1 MMAKR
6 FKQLGSMTLLGV
18 AVTLA
23 LAACNKGEGSDA
35 QKAAS
40 EAAAKAPTRLLS
52 SADILTASIQPV
64 ADLLPFTATLNA
76 QASTEVAAQSEGTVL
91 AVLVREGEQ
100 VKRGQL
106 LARIDNEALRQ
117 NVAEMQAQLKN
128 DEARVKLAKLKRD
141 KQKELFEQGFIS
153 RLAFDEFDN
162 EYQLRAGELTAR
174 RSQLARAQKS
184 LSEADVRAPMDGTV
198 FARRTEPGEQ
208 AARNQKLFGIADL
221 SVLEAVANV
230 PSRLIGQLK
239 VGQQARFSVEGVAG
253 HFGATLARLNPV
265 ANAATRTF
273 SVYLRVDN
281 HDGRLKAGQF
291 AKGGVVL
298 QEVHDAVR
306 LPLAAVQD
314 SEGKTPWVMKVQ
326 NGHLQKQPVSIA
338 LRADTERA
346 FAVRGLNAGDT
357 LLAAALL
364 GMKPGDAVQL
374 PKR

>member
-6 FKQLGSMTLLGV
+6 FKQLGSVTLLCV

-23 LAACNKGEGSDA
+23 LGACNKDAGSDA
-35 QKAAS
+35 EKAAS
-40 EAAAKAPTRLLS
+40 EAAAKVPTRLLS

-128 DEARVKLAKLKRD
+128 DEARVALAKLKRN

-153 RLAFDEFDN
+153 RLAFDELDN
-162 EYQLRAGELTAR
+162 EYQLRAGELAAR
-174 RSQLARAQKS
+174 RSQLIRAQKN

-208 AARNQKLFGIADL
+208 ATRNQKLFGIADL
-221 SVLEAVANV
+221 SMLEGVANV

-253 HFGATLARLNPV
+253 PFSATLTRLNPV
-265 ANAATRTF
+265 AHAATRTF

-281 HDGRLKAGQF
+281 RDGRLKAGQF

-298 QEVHDAVR
+298 QEIPDAVR

-314 SEGKTPWVMKVQ
+314 NEGKTPWVMKVQ
-326 NGHLQKQPVSIA
+326 NGRLQKHPVSIV
-338 LRADTERA
+338 LRADTERV